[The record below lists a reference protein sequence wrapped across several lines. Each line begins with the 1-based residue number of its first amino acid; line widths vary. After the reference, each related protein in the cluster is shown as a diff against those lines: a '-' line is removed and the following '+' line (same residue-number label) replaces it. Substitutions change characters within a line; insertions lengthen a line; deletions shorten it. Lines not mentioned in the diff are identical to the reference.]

1 MEDFSIDWTK
11 TPKEPPKETQKEPQK
26 ETPGTPKNGD
36 VLNMQVSLACKK
48 DGRKVVYVTFADKTR
63 FAEGEIPSCKITTNR
78 GFTPEEVG
86 NLETYLRENMDEL
99 NRTAAGIDPIRA
111 LFT

>member
-11 TPKEPPKETQKEPQK
+11 TQKEPPN
-26 ETPGTPKNGD
+26 TPENND

-48 DGRKVVYVTFADKTR
+48 DGQKVVYVSFSDNTR
-63 FAEGEIPSCKITTNR
+63 MAEGEIPSCKITTNR
-78 GFTPEEVG
+78 GFTPEEVA
-86 NLETYLRENMDEL
+86 NLENYLRENMDEL

-111 LFT
+111 LFK

>member
-11 TPKEPPKETQKEPQK
+11 TQKEPPKETQKEPQR
-26 ETPGTPKNGD
+26 ETPSTPKNGD

-111 LFT
+111 LFK